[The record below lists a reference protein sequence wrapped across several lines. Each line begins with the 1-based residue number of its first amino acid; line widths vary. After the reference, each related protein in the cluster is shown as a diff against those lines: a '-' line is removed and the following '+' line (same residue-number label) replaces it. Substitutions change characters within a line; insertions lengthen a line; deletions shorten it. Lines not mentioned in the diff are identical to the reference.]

1 MNLVPGVDSIKL
13 FLNKLER
20 FLSKF
25 YLQEQGLAQ
34 SFGPKNT
41 LAYFAAASMTE
52 TFDTRELTLL
62 VDPHSGKLQPCPQ
75 MLD

>member
-1 MNLVPGVDSIKL
+1 MTLATSRLLTLINVEKDEFSSWCRFYKT

-34 SFGPKNT
+34 SFVPKNT
-41 LAYFAAASMTE
+41 LAYFAAASMT
-52 TFDTRELTLL
+52 
-62 VDPHSGKLQPCPQ
+62 
-75 MLD
+75 